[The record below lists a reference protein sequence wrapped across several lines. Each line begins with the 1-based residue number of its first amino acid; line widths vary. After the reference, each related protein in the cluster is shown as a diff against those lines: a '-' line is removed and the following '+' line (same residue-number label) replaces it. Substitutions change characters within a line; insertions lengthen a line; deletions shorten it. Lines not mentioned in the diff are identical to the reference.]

1 MKTKIIELYIVSFGL
16 FFIIELFYCL
26 SPVVSVVSVVSIIYF
41 YYRWYRA
48 CEMVKEQFREAAVG
62 KKM

>member
-16 FFIIELFYCL
+16 FFIIESFYCL
-26 SPVVSVVSVVSIIYF
+26 SPVVSVVSIIYF